1 MSSIFLPRCVLD
13 YINPFTKITN
23 VQASSPYLLGVVPHS
38 FLRVCLRA
46 TGLSK
51 CPNKCLSKCPN
62 KWNSQV
68 SQLVCIFFSPFSEGS
83 FILNCLLYTQL
94 CVFAT
99 LSGLLPLSQ
108 EQISKIPLR
117 RVSFFKMIRFLRFS
131 WLEYKSTSDRYYTSD
146 LAVRDLY
153 PIIKF
158 NDKIM

>member
-13 YINPFTKITN
+13 YINPFTKITY

-108 EQISKIPLR
+108 ELLH
-117 RVSFFKMIRFLRFS
+117 VRFL
-131 WLEYKSTSDRYYTSD
+131 LEPYPTSFVSLGQNLAHVKSSINDQINRWMALVEPWEKTSDEQKKT
-146 LAVRDLY
+146 
-153 PIIKF
+153 
-158 NDKIM
+158 